1 MDPSR
6 PPVIVLGGDSNALSI
21 ARSLGRAGVEVHGI
35 GVPSFI
41 GRSRYL
47 NPIAVPAGE
56 PEETWAEV
64 LLGPATEHLHGAVV
78 LAASDVG
85 LTVLLD
91 HRDELL
97 RRYVLDISDVTA
109 QRALLDKLSTYELAR
124 KAGVPTPKFWR
135 IDTAADLEAHTADY
149 VYPMIVKPLLSHL
162 YQAMFPG
169 LSKFRIVADEA
180 ELRRHHGELTERGL
194 AVMLVEQIPGSDEQ
208 LCSYYTYLD
217 ESGSP
222 CFDFTKRVIRR
233 NPPGMGVGSHHATD
247 WNPEVKDVSLRLFK
261 HVGLR
266 GLANAEFIRD
276 TRDGTLKLIECN
288 ARFTAANPLV
298 AAAGLDLAQF
308 VYRRLVGDPIT
319 LPGTYR
325 RGLHLLYPSNDFRA
339 YRALA
344 ARGELGFVGW
354 LRSLAAP
361 QTFAYFAGDD
371 PLPAVARALHRSG
384 VAVRRARE
392 RILTRAG

>member
-21 ARSLGRAGVEVHGI
+21 ARSLGRDGIEVHGL
-35 GVPSFI
+35 GVPAFVT
-41 GRSRYL
+41 RSRYFASRIPL
-47 NPIAVPAGE
+47 PAGE
-56 PEETWAEV
+56 PEEAWAEA
-64 LLGPATEHLHGAVV
+64 LLGPATEHLRGAVV

-91 HRDELL
+91 HRAELQ
-97 RRYVLDISDVTA
+97 RHYVLDISDVEA
-109 QRALLDKLSTYELAR
+109 QRAMLDKLATYELAR
-124 KAGVPTPKFWR
+124 RAGVPTPLFWR
-135 IDTAADLEAHTADY
+135 IDTAADLDAHMGEY

-169 LSKFRIVADEA
+169 LSKFRTVVDEA
-180 ELRRHHGELTERGL
+180 QLRREHAELTERGL

-217 ESGSP
+217 ESGTP

-247 WNPEVKDVSLRLFK
+247 WNPEVKDVALRMFK
-261 HVGLR
+261 HTGLR

-308 VYRRLVGDPIT
+308 VYRRLIGDPIT
-319 LPGTYR
+319 LPSTYR

-344 ARGELGFVGW
+344 ARGELDLAGW
-354 LRSLAAP
+354 ISSLAHP

-371 PLPAVARALHRSG
+371 PLPAVARALHRSK
-384 VAVRRARE
+384 VAAGRARQ
-392 RILTRAG
+392 RLVSRS